1 MSEKIKILGEHLMP
15 VFERIGIYP
24 KNIYYGK
31 IDKFEHFEVWELTPE
46 EFAKMNS
53 ISHDRYHAILPDG
66 SWWAPAAKD
75 FDMQGE

>member
-31 IDKFEHFEVWELTPE
+31 IDKFEHFEVWELTHE
-46 EFAKMNS
+46 EFAKMVS
-53 ISHDRYHAILPDG
+53 EFGDRYHATMSDG

-75 FDMQGE
+75 FGTKGE

>member
-15 VFERIGIYP
+15 VFEQIGIYP
-24 KNIYYGK
+24 KNIFHGK
-31 IDKFEHFEVWELTPE
+31 MGEFENFEVWELTLE

-53 ISHDRYHAILPDG
+53 ISRDRYHAIMPNG
-66 SWWAPAAKD
+66 SWWVPAAKD